1 MSLAHTKRNI
11 SVVKEVACKIIFD
24 LIKVSDEDKND
35 GNDKNDAVGSQGF
48 VVGSVALAEE
58 VQPWNGSR
66 LF

>member
-1 MSLAHTKRNI
+1 MLILKGITLL
-11 SVVKEVACKIIFD
+11 IFY

-35 GNDKNDAVGSQGF
+35 GNDKNDAIGSQGF

-58 VQPWNGSR
+58 VQPWNESR